1 MDFKKIIEQF
11 GENHRTM
18 ERIYIEFGNRGE
30 KDAKAY
36 YKGMADAFDMVLDML
51 EIGEALKDP
60 SKIEPIQFDVEDVL
74 FWREHNSKSSKSS
87 KNQKKDDK
95 KEDK

>member
-1 MDFKKIIEQF
+1 MDFKKIIEQL
-11 GENHRTM
+11 GENHREM

-51 EIGEALKDP
+51 ERGEALKDP
-60 SKIEPIQFDVEDVL
+60 SKIEPIQFGVEDIL
-74 FWREHNSKSSKSS
+74 FWREHSNKSS

-95 KEDK
+95 KGDK

>member
-1 MDFKKIIEQF
+1 MDFKKIIEQL
-11 GENHRTM
+11 GENHRMM

-30 KDAKAY
+30 KDAKVY

-60 SKIEPIQFDVEDVL
+60 SKIEPMQFDVQDIL
-74 FWREHNSKSSKSS
+74 FWREHSSKSS

-95 KEDK
+95 KEGK

>member
-1 MDFKKIIEQF
+1 MDFKKIIEQL
-11 GENHRTM
+11 GENHREM

-60 SKIEPIQFDVEDVL
+60 SKIEPMQFDVEDIL
-74 FWREHNSKSSKSS
+74 FWREHSGKSS
-87 KNQKKDDK
+87 KNQKNNK

>member
-1 MDFKKIIEQF
+1 MDFKKIIEQL
-11 GENHRTM
+11 GENHREM

-51 EIGEALKDP
+51 EIGEALKEP
-60 SKIEPIQFDVEDVL
+60 SKIESIQFDVQDIL
-74 FWREHNSKSSKSS
+74 FWREHSSKSS
-87 KNQKKDDK
+87 KNQKKNDK
-95 KEDK
+95 KEGK